1 MAIVAVA
8 LLAGGALASPD
19 VDSAIIKTR
28 IFNDDPTSVITTTNL
43 YPTTIS
49 IKDDSL
55 DADGGGGYANRHNFR
70 LSANGG
76 ISEAVFNNGDS
87 FEFWADVTITGPA
100 NSEGGLNLS
109 PWWSQDVDGVFMINA
124 VSGEIACF
132 GGRLPFYSFTSEYG
146 LTYSKGDT
154 VRLGMIYH
162 ARQLNESHPGRI
174 QYVFTDANDVTYYS
188 PIKLFDMGNPDE
200 DPPYGLWGM
209 LNDARVGGY
218 FQPQIN
224 SADPNNYGEIVF
236 ENMYYTPE
244 PTTLA
249 LFAVAGL
256 AVLRR
261 RR

>member
-1 MAIVAVA
+1 MALLAVA
-8 LLAGGALASPD
+8 LVSCGAYASPNI
-19 VDSAIIKTR
+19 DSAIIHTR

-43 YPTTIS
+43 YPTTVS
-49 IKDDSL
+49 IKDESL
-55 DADGGGGYANRHNFR
+55 DNGGTPAYANRHNFR
-70 LSANGG
+70 LSDNDG
-76 ISEAVFNNGDS
+76 ISDAVFLNGDS

-109 PWWSQDVDGVFMINA
+109 PWWSQDVDGTFTVNA
-124 VSGEIACF
+124 ASGEVACF
-132 GGRLPFYSFTSEYG
+132 GGRLPFYSFTVNDG
-146 LTYSKGDT
+146 VTYTKGDT

-162 ARQLNESHPGRI
+162 ARQLTEATPAVI
-174 QYVFTDANDVTYYS
+174 EYVYTDATNTTYSSGY
-188 PIKLFDMGNPDE
+188 LEFDEGNPAE

-224 SADPNNYGEIVF
+224 SADPTNWGQIVF

-249 LFAVAGL
+249 LFGIAGL
-256 AVLRR
+256 AMLRKR
-261 RR
+261 R